1 MNRRK
6 SISLAIV
13 IIELYYLFIWFYLG
27 NTLADPQARLDT
39 FQSTWFLGLN
49 ISVINLAIMGLA
61 IISILLSAAFKNA
74 FVRTVIMFVNIAML
88 IFVLWQHL

>member
-6 SISLAIV
+6 LFSLTIV
-13 IIELYYLFIWFYLG
+13 LIEIYYFTVWIYLF
-27 NTLADPQARLDT
+27 NTLTDPQARLDT
-39 FQSTWFLGLN
+39 FQSKWFAGLN

-74 FVRTVIMFVNIAML
+74 VIRTFIMFVNIAML